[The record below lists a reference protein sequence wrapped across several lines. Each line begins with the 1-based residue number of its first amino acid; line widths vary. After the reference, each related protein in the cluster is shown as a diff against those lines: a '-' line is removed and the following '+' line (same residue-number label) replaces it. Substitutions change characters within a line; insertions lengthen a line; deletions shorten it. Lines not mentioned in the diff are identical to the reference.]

1 MGQAY
6 EKKNLKLV
14 DGLSEK
20 IETLEGTL
28 GPEYAALIDGLEQLD
43 PENDKLGTEIMME
56 FAALNRLCAR

>member
-1 MGQAY
+1 MSY
-6 EKKNLKLV
+6 PK
-14 DGLSEK
+14 K
-20 IETLEGTL
+20 IETLEETL